1 MKNEQV
7 SRTAQM
13 TAFSR
18 GYHYEHDT
26 PKIFED
32 PLAYCLLTNEERA
45 SIEAQIMAAMR
56 TINPVG
62 FSAFPD
68 QAAALRWM
76 MHASAAAPILL
87 ARARYAEECL
97 EKALSEGV
105 GQYVMLGAGLDT
117 FAFRRPELCKRIRV
131 LEVDHPATQDY
142 KRKRLAEL
150 GWELPSDLIFVP
162 VDFSRESLAYALR
175 ESGFNSRMP
184 TFFSWLGVTYYL
196 SRKVVFDTLS
206 QAAEIAPS
214 GSRLVF
220 DYLDNDA
227 YVAQKASPRVL
238 RMLSSVQE
246 LGEPMQFGFEPSTLA
261 DELAV
266 TGYDLIEDLSPWDIH
281 VRYFMGRTDHYRAC
295 EHAHF
300 AQARIK

>member
-56 TINPVG
+56 TINPVAVA
-62 FSAFPD
+62 AFPD

-97 EKALSEGV
+97 ETALSEGV
-105 GQYVMLGAGLDT
+105 GQYVILGAGLDT
-117 FAFRRPELCKRIRV
+117 FVFRRPELSKRIRV
-131 LEVDHPATQDY
+131 LEVDHPVTQDY

-150 GWELPSDLIFVP
+150 EWELPADFEFVP
-162 VDFSRESLAYALR
+162 VDFTRENLADALR
-175 ESGFNSRMP
+175 ESGFDSCMP

-196 SRKVVFDTLS
+196 SREVVFETLRH
-206 QAAEIAPS
+206 AAEIAPS
-214 GSRLVF
+214 GSRMVF
-220 DYLDNDA
+220 DYLDSDA
-227 YVAQKASPRVL
+227 YVVQKAAPRVL

-246 LGEPMQFGFEPSTLA
+246 LGEPMQFGFEPFTLA
-261 DELAV
+261 VELA
-266 TGYDLIEDLSPWDIH
+266 TEGYDLEEDLSPWDIH
-281 VRYFMGRTDHYRAC
+281 MRYFMGRTDHYRAC
-295 EHAHF
+295 EHVHF
-300 AQARIK
+300 ARARIK